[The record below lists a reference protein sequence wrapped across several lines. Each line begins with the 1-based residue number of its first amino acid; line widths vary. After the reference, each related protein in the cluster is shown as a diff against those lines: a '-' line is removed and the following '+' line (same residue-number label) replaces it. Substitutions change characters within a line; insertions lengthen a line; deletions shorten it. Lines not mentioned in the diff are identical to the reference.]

1 MKKTFKLSVPYL
13 GKAVVVT
20 VVSFSCAISAYQ
32 LYQNSSIF
40 SPQSQAL
47 DLKNNQVVFSNQNQ
61 QTNTNQNQDES
72 QYLNENQQ
80 ALDKISQTNLNNS
93 PYLFKNQGRVDPTK
107 IYGQTGMGTNG
118 GNTIG
123 VNPNGTTNNGNVTV
137 VIPGTGIP
145 IATGDASSG
154 IANDEVNKNTNH
166 ETTPIVDPDPEPT
179 LPDLS
184 NNEIYKDA
192 ISLPNTGIEQ
202 KENANYNIHFMAAED
217 LYLDNLTMLYDGCV
231 ITPWKLLCNMVV
243 MVSERKEGDSY
254 PTLYRIE
261 NYNDNFKIGSYP
273 QYATENFKVSFYFR
287 LNESSPWQEYIYEFK
302 VDYQARISL
311 QDYNQQEIKYF
322 YLKKDETEDLRKYY
336 NLIIPTYQDSTQ
348 MFIGWKEEDGSVIK
362 NQSDYT
368 ITQKGRITLVP
379 QEMVDLPEG
388 YIVQL
393 QDKTIFSPIFATIY
407 EYAFTNYVGDLNAD
421 IHVPDGIKKV
431 ELNDIFGKNLMVIF
445 IFQR

>member
-80 ALDKISQTNLNNS
+80 ALDKISQTNFNNS

-118 GNTIG
+118 DNTIG

-137 VIPGTGIP
+137 VIPGTGMP

-179 LPDLS
+179 LPD
-184 NNEIYKDA
+184 
-192 ISLPNTGIEQ
+192 
-202 KENANYNIHFMAAED
+202 
-217 LYLDNLTMLYDGCV
+217 
-231 ITPWKLLCNMVV
+231 
-243 MVSERKEGDSY
+243 
-254 PTLYRIE
+254 
-261 NYNDNFKIGSYP
+261 
-273 QYATENFKVSFYFR
+273 
-287 LNESSPWQEYIYEFK
+287 
-302 VDYQARISL
+302 
-311 QDYNQQEIKYF
+311 
-322 YLKKDETEDLRKYY
+322 
-336 NLIIPTYQDSTQ
+336 
-348 MFIGWKEEDGSVIK
+348 
-362 NQSDYT
+362 
-368 ITQKGRITLVP
+368 
-379 QEMVDLPEG
+379 
-388 YIVQL
+388 
-393 QDKTIFSPIFATIY
+393 
-407 EYAFTNYVGDLNAD
+407 
-421 IHVPDGIKKV
+421 
-431 ELNDIFGKNLMVIF
+431 
-445 IFQR
+445 

>member
-20 VVSFSCAISAYQ
+20 VVSFSCAIFAYQ

-80 ALDKISQTNLNNS
+80 ALDKISQTNFNNS

-123 VNPNGTTNNGNVTV
+123 VNPNGTTNNGNATV
-137 VIPGTGIP
+137 VIPGTGMP

-202 KENANYNIHFMAAED
+202 KENAKYNIHFMAAED

-322 YLKKDETEDLRKYY
+322 YLKKNETEDLRKYY

-348 MFIGWKEEDGSVIK
+348 MFIGWKEEDGSVIED
-362 NQSDYT
+362 QSDYT

-379 QEMVDLPEG
+379 QEMVDLPEE

-421 IHVPDGIKKV
+421 IHVPDGIKK
-431 ELNDIFGKNLMVIF
+431 
-445 IFQR
+445 